1 MSGLRQDLQARSTSK
16 KIEHYEVIIDGRP
29 VPYTV
34 TWKAV
39 KNLNLRVNSEGTVS
53 VSVPFRT
60 SVSTVRE
67 FVEGHKDFLRKARAR
82 AVPKVRRSLQY
93 VNGEKVRIL
102 GHVATLVVRYSPPGR
117 KAYVSWSESRP
128 DTLYMFI
135 KDHMGVPEKAAL
147 MTEFLQG
154 LMEEVVLR
162 VGGAVYEAFIR
173 AGYDIQRPTFRV
185 AKAKTR
191 WGSCSPALGRIM
203 INQQLLS
210 GPIRF
215 LQYVMVH
222 EFAHLIHPNHS
233 PSFWAVV
240 AQFMPRWKEIRKE
253 LNTYFR
259 GR

>member
-1 MSGLRQDLQARSTSK
+1 MSGLRQVQQARSTSK
-16 KIEHYEVIIDGRP
+16 KIEHYEVILDGRP

-34 TWKAV
+34 TWKSV

-60 SVSTVRE
+60 STSAVRE

-82 AVPKVRRSLQY
+82 TAPKVRRTLQY
-93 VNGEKVRIL
+93 VNGEKIRIL
-102 GHVATLVVRYSPPGR
+102 GHVATLVVKYSPPGR
-117 KAYVSWSESRP
+117 RAYVSWSESRA
-128 DTLYMFI
+128 
-135 KDHMGVPEKAAL
+135 EKAAL
-147 MTEFLQG
+147 MTEFLSG

-162 VGGAVYEAFIR
+162 VGGAVYNAFIK
-173 AGYDIQRPTFRV
+173 AGYDIERPTFRV

>member
-1 MSGLRQDLQARSTSK
+1 MSGLRQDLQARSSK
-16 KIEHYEVIIDGRP
+16 KIEHYEVILDGRP

-34 TWKAV
+34 TWKSV

-60 SVSTVRE
+60 SVSTVRA
-67 FVEGHKDFLRKARAR
+67 FVEGHKDFLRKAKAR
-82 AVPKVRRSLQY
+82 VKPKVQRTLAY
-93 VNGEKVRIL
+93 VKGEKLRIL
-102 GHVATLVVRYSPPGR
+102 GHVATLDVRYSPPGR
-117 KAYVSWSESRP
+117 RAYASWSETRP
-128 DTLYMFI
+128 QIIYMFI
-135 KDHMGVPEKAAL
+135 KDHMGTPEKAAL
-147 MTEFLQG
+147 MAEFLQG
-154 LMEEVVLR
+154 LMQDTVLR
-162 VGGAVYEAFIR
+162 VGASVYDAFIA
-173 AGYDIQRPTFRV
+173 AGYDIVRPTFRV

-215 LQYVMVH
+215 LQYVMIH
-222 EFAHLIHPNHS
+222 EFAHLIHLNHS
-233 PSFWAVV
+233 ADFWAVV
-240 AQFMPRWKEIRKE
+240 GQFMPQWKTVRKE